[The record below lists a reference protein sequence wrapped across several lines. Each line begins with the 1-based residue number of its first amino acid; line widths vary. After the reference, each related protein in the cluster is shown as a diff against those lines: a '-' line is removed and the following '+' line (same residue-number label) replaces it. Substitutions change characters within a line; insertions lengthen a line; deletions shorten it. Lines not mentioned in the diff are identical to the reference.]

1 LTLALERVAVLNL
14 GLKHTAI
21 DRQHAAT
28 GLDPDLE
35 HTAIDRKH
43 ISTILDPGPGAILD
57 AIVDL
62 KPATIIDLKHTAV
75 VVNLKPVVD
84 TPSVSLVHPL
94 LTCECL

>member
-14 GLKHTAI
+14 GPKHTAI

-28 GLDPDLE
+28 DLDPDLE

-43 ISTILDPGPGAILD
+43 IATIL
-57 AIVDL
+57 DL